1 MKKLAVILVRGQA
14 ELPQPMLDT
23 FTYLRLYRKN
33 TCVVVDD
40 TPINK
45 GMITKVKDFVTWGE
59 ISDELFKELV
69 QKRGK
74 TFLARQH
81 DAKKIYSYKALE
93 IHGKKYK
100 PYFTLNPP
108 RKGFERKGIK
118 VAYAAG
124 GALGYRGEKINDLL
138 KRMI

>member
-1 MKKLAVILVRGQA
+1 MTKLAVILVRGQA
-14 ELPQPMLDT
+14 ELPQPVLDT
-23 FTYLRLYRKN
+23 FTNLHLYRKN
-33 TCVVVDD
+33 TCVVIDD

-45 GMITKVKDFVTWGE
+45 GMITKVKDFITWGE

-74 TFLARQH
+74 IFLARQQ
-81 DAKKIYSYKALE
+81 DSKKIYSYKSLQ
-93 IHGKKYK
+93 IQGKKYK
-100 PYFTLNPP
+100 PYFTLNSP